1 MATRARSN
9 TPGIAPGTQ
18 TQVELDE
25 AGQKVKSI
33 VTGLVSKEPAG
44 LDHPTKQTQDKLF
57 FSGIALVLIAFIF
70 WLITRTVQNENVKV
84 SLNALLAVILLGTLI
99 DRWDE
104 LKPMI
109 FTT

>member
-1 MATRARSN
+1 VATRARSN

-25 AGQKVKSI
+25 DGQKVKSL

-44 LDHPTKQTQDKLF
+44 LDHPTQAARNQLL
-57 FSGIALVLIAFIF
+57 FSGTALVLIAGMF
-70 WLITRTVQNENVKV
+70 WILTLTVKNKQVRT